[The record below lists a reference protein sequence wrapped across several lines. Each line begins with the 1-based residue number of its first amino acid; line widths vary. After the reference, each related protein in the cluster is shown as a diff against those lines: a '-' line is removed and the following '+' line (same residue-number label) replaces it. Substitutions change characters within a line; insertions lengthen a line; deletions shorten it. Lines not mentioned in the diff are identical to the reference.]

1 MATRKN
7 ARKTTKKV
15 DLSGL
20 SEFRVNSKTKKNAE
34 KALKKTSAK
43 VIAFALVTLLIGLL
57 LGAGAW
63 WIVCRNDC
71 FALVGQ
77 ETVSLTLEE
86 KYVDEGVDIVAF
98 GKDVKDSVTIETNLK
113 CDSEGNLYSDEVG
126 TFYIIY
132 KSDCFKYGSI
142 FKIQKVRIV
151 TFVEASE
158 GGE

>member
-132 KSDCFKYGSI
+132 K
-142 FKIQKVRIV
+142 
-151 TFVEASE
+151 
-158 GGE
+158 